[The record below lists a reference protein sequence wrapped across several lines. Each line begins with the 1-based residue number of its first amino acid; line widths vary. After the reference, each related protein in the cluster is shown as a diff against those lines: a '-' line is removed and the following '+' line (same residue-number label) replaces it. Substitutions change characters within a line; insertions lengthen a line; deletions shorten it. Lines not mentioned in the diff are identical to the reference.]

1 MPLIIAEKDEDA
13 WLHATSKDDIIK
25 LMKPYDSELS
35 SHQVVRV
42 TDPKL
47 TDTNHPDIQKAI

>member
-1 MPLIIAEKDEDA
+1 MN
-13 WLHATSKDDIIK
+13 
-25 LMKPYDSELS
+25 PYDGELG

-47 TDTNHPDIQKAI
+47 TDTNHPDIQRAI